1 MLFLFNDRVLEIGNP
16 NVRLLANWPELGCGR
31 PDLLFAR
38 DAIEF
43 AKAMVMDSDEFGVD
57 EALYSDCAALLAVKT
72 HANAAFFIRKIGE
85 TEIDRIEAR
94 LNYIPEEHLR
104 RVRNQHSPVGA
115 HASLVPLWVR
125 AA

>member
-1 MLFLFNDRVLEIGNP
+1 MLFLFNDRVMEIGNP

-38 DAIEF
+38 EAIDF
-43 AKAMVMDSDEFGVD
+43 AKAVVMDSDEFGVD
-57 EALYSDCAALLAVKT
+57 EAIYMDCAALLAVKT

-85 TEIDRIEAR
+85 QDVARVEAR
-94 LNYIPEEHLR
+94 LNYIPEEHLKK
-104 RVRNQHSPVGA
+104 VRDQKKPVGA

>member
-31 PDLLFAR
+31 PDLMFAR

-43 AKAMVMDSDEFGVD
+43 AKAIVIDSDEFGVD
-57 EALYSDCAALLAVKT
+57 DAIYADCAALLAVKT
-72 HANAAFFIRKIGE
+72 HANAAFFIRRIGE
-85 TEIDRIEAR
+85 QDASRVEAR
-94 LNYIPEEHLR
+94 LNHIPEEHLK
-104 RVRNQHSPVGA
+104 RVRDQRKPVGG
-115 HASLVPLWVR
+115 HASLIPVWVR

>member
-1 MLFLFNDRVLEIGNP
+1 MLFLFNDRVLDIGNP

-38 DAIEF
+38 EAIDF
-43 AKAMVMDSDEFGVD
+43 ARAVVMDSDEFGVD
-57 EALYSDCAALLAVKT
+57 EAIYMDCAALLAVKT

-85 TEIDRIEAR
+85 HDIARVEAR
-94 LNYIPEEHLR
+94 LNYIPEEHLKK
-104 RVRNQHSPVGA
+104 VRDQKKPVGG

>member
-38 DAIEF
+38 EAIDF
-43 AKAMVMDSDEFGVD
+43 AKAVVMDSDEFGVD
-57 EALYSDCAALLAVKT
+57 EAIYMDCAALLAVKT
-72 HANAAFFIRKIGE
+72 HANAAFFIRRIGE
-85 TEIDRIEAR
+85 EDVSRVEAR
-94 LNYIPEEHLR
+94 LNYIPDEHLR
-104 RVRNQHSPVGA
+104 RVREQKCPVGG
-115 HASLVPLWVR
+115 HASLVPVWVR

>member
-1 MLFLFNDRVLEIGNP
+1 MLFLFNDRVMDIGNP

-43 AKAMVMDSDEFGVD
+43 AKALVIDSDEFGVD
-57 EALYSDCAALLAVKT
+57 EALYADCAALLAVKT
-72 HANAAFFIRKIGE
+72 HANAAFFIRKLGE
-85 TEIDRIEAR
+85 CDVSKVEAR
-94 LNYIPEEHLR
+94 LNHIPEDLLQ
-104 RVRNQHSPVGA
+104 RVRDQRRPVGG
-115 HASLVPLWVR
+115 HASLTPVWVR

>member
-43 AKAMVMDSDEFGVD
+43 AKAVVIDSDEFGVD
-57 EALYSDCAALLAVKT
+57 EEVYKDCAALLAVKT
-72 HANAAFFIRKIGE
+72 HANAAFFIRGIGE
-85 TEIDRIEAR
+85 VDASRVEAR

-104 RVRNQHSPVGA
+104 RVREQKSPVGA
-115 HASLVPLWVR
+115 HASLIPVWVR